1 MRPNSRST
9 APNLRAPAPTSKD
22 TMLVGILAALS
33 FSAPNELPSHSDVG
47 FCDRVAL
54 NHGCCPACGYEWRD
68 GKCMT
73 EQAPSSAYCKSLL
86 EPTQM
91 GCCAYCHNSWDGS
104 KCVHAA
110 AAFRDLPLATF
121 DGFLPRLDAPA
132 WADKSGP
139 N

>member
-1 MRPNSRST
+1 M
-9 APNLRAPAPTSKD
+9 ALA
-22 TMLVGILAALS
+22 VGILAALS

-121 DGFLPRLDAPA
+121 DG
-132 WADKSGP
+132 
-139 N
+139 